1 MFGLYLE
8 KNYPLMIKRLLIVNL
23 CAFLFSLTA
32 SAQKDVSKRFTRLS
46 GELGAGV
53 PILFGSIPNNVTAFG
68 TAAIRYSLSK
78 EISLGFMFDAGTF
91 SGSQTP
97 PGPYKNPS
105 RLASNFYSFQNN
117 FYLYGGFLQFN
128 LVPLF
133 NLRNYM
139 PRLNPYIIGGMGRL
153 YGSIQTERLLPD
165 NSRTKLDVPGRDY
178 YTYFAGMSF
187 KYYLSPQLDFVFT
200 AIYHGTETTVIDG
213 IPGYPDGTLLKQ
225 ADPKYFDSYIMPFI
239 GINYKFLAG
248 ANVEHVDWY
257 NVIFKRKKKV
267 VDPDYPEEMPITME
281 GAEISE
287 DSIKTIIAENN
298 RLKEEKNKLTLEID
312 SLKKQVVILQDSLRI
327 VANPNSNNISTGG
340 NADSSAA
347 QGGGQLAQNQQ
358 AGKTATGQQAG
369 QQGAKQGVKQIA
381 QPGVVG
387 GVNVNAIQPQN
398 DGITTPPEKY
408 NVVVGCYSSRRY
420 AFIFRDRMR
429 SLGYNANIYRS
440 SDDSRMLR
448 VTILSTADY
457 QDALQVMRMARQ
469 KIDPASWIHIYNKP
483 Q

>member
-1 MFGLYLE
+1 LE
-8 KNYPLMIKRLLIVNL
+8 KKYLLMNKRLLIINL
-23 CAFLFSLTA
+23 CALLLSLSA
-32 SAQKDVSKRFTRLS
+32 GAQKDVSKKFTRLS

-53 PILFGSIPNNVTAFG
+53 PILFGSIPNSVTAFG

-97 PGPYKNPS
+97 PGPYRNPS
-105 RLASNFYSFQNN
+105 RLASNFFSFRNN
-117 FYLYGGFLQFN
+117 FYLYGAFAQVN
-128 LVPLF
+128 LEPLLK
-133 NLRNYM
+133 LRKIM
-139 PRLNPYIIGGMGRL
+139 PRINPYLIGGMGRL
-153 YGSIQTERLLPD
+153 YGSIQTERLMPD
-165 NSRTKLDVPGRDY
+165 GSKQRFDVPGREY
-178 YTYFAGMSF
+178 YTYFAGMTF
-187 KYYLSPQLDFVFT
+187 KYYLSPQLDLVVT

-213 IPGYPDGTLLKQ
+213 IPGYPDGTALKQ
-225 ADPKYFDSYIMPFI
+225 ADPKYFDSYIMPSI

-257 NVIFKRKKKV
+257 NVIFNKRKKKV
-267 VDPDYPEEMPITME
+267 VDPDYQEDGPL
-281 GAEISE
+281 AEQNE
-287 DSIKTIIAENN
+287 DVSKDSLNNLIAENN
-298 RLKEEKNKLTLEID
+298 RLKQENDSLRNEISVLKD
-312 SLKKQVVILQDSLRI
+312 SLKVL
-327 VANPNSNNISTGG
+327 ANPASGNIAGAGNIDTANGKPLPNSGTGQ
-340 NADSSAA
+340 A
-347 QGGGQLAQNQQ
+347 GGQNPQ
-358 AGKTATGQQAG
+358 AP
-369 QQGAKQGVKQIA
+369 

-387 GVNVNAIQPQN
+387 GVAVKNVLPRN

-429 SLGYNANIYRS
+429 SLGYSANIYRS

-448 VTILSTADY
+448 VTILSTADN
-457 QDALQVMRMARQ
+457 QEAREVVRMARQ